1 MLAKCM
7 NPNCS
12 APFRYLRDGRLF
24 NLEIP
29 VRPDGASR
37 ACRVER
43 FWLCDEC
50 ASSLTVVLKGNSA
63 SVEPRYLEL
72 ATGERVEQS
81 EPEEPFVYGTF
92 TGS

>member
-1 MLAKCM
+1 M
-7 NPNCS
+7 NPGCS

-29 VRPDGASR
+29 VRPDGEGR

-43 FWLCDEC
+43 FWLCGEC
-50 ASSLTVVLKGNSA
+50 ASSLTVVLKDKSA
-63 SVEPRYLEL
+63 TVEPRYFEL

-81 EPEEPFVYGTF
+81 ETEEPFACGAF